1 MQERASAHEPM
12 LLQSQPVAG
21 VLYLTLN
28 RPSARN
34 ALSLGLIGDLHAAI
48 AGCGNDASI
57 AAIVIAATGPVF
69 SAGHDLKEMTAHR
82 SDADGGR
89 TFFDIIMR
97 ACAGL
102 MQAIVACPKPV
113 IAAVQGSATAAG
125 CQLVAS
131 CDLAV
136 AANTA
141 TFATPGVNIGL
152 FCSTPMVALSR
163 NVSRK
168 QAMEMLLLGEAVSAT
183 DAEKYGLI
191 NHAVAPDRVRDEA
204 IGMAQK
210 IAAKSKVTVAT
221 GKQAF
226 YRQIE
231 LPLSDAYDYAAGV
244 MVANMMGADAQEG
257 ICAFIEKR
265 HPTWK
270 DR

>member
-1 MQERASAHEPM
+1 MRDPATAHEPL
-12 LLQSQPVAG
+12 LLQSQPAAG
-21 VLYLTLN
+21 VRLLTLN
-28 RPSARN
+28 RPNARN
-34 ALSLGLIGDLHAAI
+34 ALSLSLIGELQ
-48 AGCGNDASI
+48 AGISACGRDPSI
-57 AAIVIAATGPVF
+57 AAVVIAAAGPVY

-82 SDADGGR
+82 SDSDGGQA
-89 TFFDIIMR
+89 FFEKTMR
-97 ACAGL
+97 DCAAL
-102 MQAIVACPKPV
+102 MLAIVACPKPV
-113 IAAVQGSATAAG
+113 IAAVQGTATAAG

-136 AANTA
+136 SADTA

-168 QAMEMLLLGEAVSAT
+168 QAMEMLLLGEAMTAA

-191 NHAVAPDRVRDEA
+191 NGAVPPHRVLDEA

-210 IAAKSKVTVAT
+210 IAAKSKATVAT

-226 YRQIE
+226 YRQIDMP
-231 LPLSDAYDYAAGV
+231 LPQAYDFAAGV
-244 MVANMMGADAQEG
+244 MVANMMAADAQEG

-265 HPTWK
+265 HPEWK
-270 DR
+270 DD